1 MKCPYC
7 DGKGYYYQESSYG
20 MELVQCNCQNKMTNE
35 EYLKSCNT
43 EQLAEVLGKIAK
55 NAYQCGQNGKTNKCV
70 NRKHCTG
77 YCDYGWEMWL
87 KQPHKPFS

>member
-35 EYLKSCNT
+35 EWIKSLDT
-43 EQLAEVLGKIAK
+43 EQLAKWLSNH
-55 NAYQCGQNGKTNKCV
+55 NAFIYECGQKQNIPKV
-70 NRKHCTG
+70 M
-77 YCDYGWEMWL
+77 YEEDLEWWL
-87 KQPHKPFS
+87 KQPHTD